1 MSVQKGMCCWR
12 VLRSWLQF
20 AEGIGSPCGT
30 DERCMHRGLYRL
42 AEPSVRG
49 SIPNPGWRANLGLW
63 LAVMSMSVTIVAGPR
78 GVTAQS
84 VFRVVSE
91 IQLAE
96 DQPLGSIRYID
107 LSSGGRILVS
117 DASVS
122 EAHLFDRDGSFVRSL
137 DPQPATPAWNG
148 WYCVP
153 SMSSRTE
160 SWP

>member
-1 MSVQKGMCCWR
+1 M
-12 VLRSWLQF
+12 
-20 AEGIGSPCGT
+20 
-30 DERCMHRGLYRL
+30 
-42 AEPSVRG
+42 
-49 SIPNPGWRANLGLW
+49 
-63 LAVMSMSVTIVAGPR
+63 
-78 GVTAQS
+78 TAQS

-122 EAHLFDRDGSFVRSL
+122 EAHLFDRDGSFVRSR